1 MEDEEKREDNGFN
14 FDDIDEQA
22 LEEIDFGGTNGPLA
36 PDAAAQQL
44 HGDEDVAGAYAE
56 SGDINREEGIGYDE
70 AAQADEGRSAGEDED
85 EDEEGDEE
93 GDEEEE
99 EEQGSLSKAGE
110 EDAEVIPMLLVRVH
124 ANLPKSGN

>member
-44 HGDEDVAGAYAE
+44 HGDDDVAGAYAE

-70 AAQADEGRSAGEDED
+70 AAQADEGRSAGE
-85 EDEEGDEE
+85 EE
-93 GDEEEE
+93 EEEE
-99 EEQGSLSKAGE
+99 EEQEGGRHTAAHTRGE
-110 EDAEVIPMLLVRVH
+110 DLARRVR
-124 ANLPKSGN
+124 G

>member
-14 FDDIDEQA
+14 VDDIDEQA
-22 LEEIDFGGTNGPLA
+22 LEEIDLGGTNGPLA

-44 HGDEDVAGAYAE
+44 HGDDDVAGAYAE

-70 AAQADEGRSAGEDED
+70 AAQADEGRSAGEE
-85 EDEEGDEE
+85 EEGEE
-93 GDEEEE
+93 DEE

-110 EDAEVIPMLLVRVH
+110 EDAEVIPMLLAPLH
-124 ANLPKSGN
+124 ANLTESDN

>member
-70 AAQADEGRSAGEDED
+70 AAQADEGRSAGEE
-85 EDEEGDEE
+85 
-93 GDEEEE
+93 EEEE

-110 EDAEVIPMLLVRVH
+110 EDAEVIPMLLVPLH
-124 ANLPKSGN
+124 ANLPESGN